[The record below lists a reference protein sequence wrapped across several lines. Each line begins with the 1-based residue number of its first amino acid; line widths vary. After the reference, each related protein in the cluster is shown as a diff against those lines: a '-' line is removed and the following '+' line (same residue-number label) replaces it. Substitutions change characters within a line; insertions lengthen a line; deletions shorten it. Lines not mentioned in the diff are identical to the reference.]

1 MAKPP
6 RRISSAHVIAMIALF
21 VALGGVAWAA
31 SLPKNSVGTKQLK
44 NKAVATKKIKNH
56 AVTRQKLANNAVGA
70 GQLDLSGVSGIVKG
84 TGTLQTT
91 TGTTPAANT
100 FVSNP
105 PVLATVP
112 GFGTVRL
119 ALCGNAASH
128 YHSYIQM
135 LSDNNAQPFLG
146 IGEGWGVRQPPNT
159 PVNATVDG
167 TGGDFSS
174 GGGSLVSAQS
184 SLTSGGMVAT
194 FEIQFSRTTGNKTT
208 GAHIAVS
215 LLDDGAN
222 CRASAQTIIQ
232 Q

>member
-21 VALGGVAWAA
+21 VALGGVAWGAA
-31 SLPKNSVGTKQLK
+31 TLPKNSVGTKQLK
-44 NKAVATKKIKNH
+44 NKAVTTKKIKNH
-56 AVTRQKLANNAVGA
+56 AVTPQKLAANLGF
-70 GQLDLSGVSGIVKG
+70 VKG
-84 TGTLQTT
+84 NGTLQTT

-100 FVSNP
+100 FVTNP

-184 SLTSGGMVAT
+184 ALTSGGMVAT
-194 FEIQFSRTTGNKTT
+194 FEIQFSRTTGSKTT
-208 GAHIAVS
+208 GAHISVS
-215 LLDDGAN
+215 MLDDGTN